1 MARDA
6 LPRGWS
12 IELFQ
17 VDRDLD
23 GVMAVDEAS
32 FVNPWT
38 RDMFLWEA
46 HHSDV
51 SRLFVCRDAAGTVVA
66 YCATWVV
73 FDELHINNLAVL
85 PAWRRRGVAAAL
97 LSVVLE
103 SARRA
108 GASRATLE
116 VRESNAA
123 AIALYAAFGFVPR
136 GRRPRYYAK
145 PEEDAL
151 ILWRET
157 GPGSVETP
165 RDE

>member
-97 LSVVLE
+97 LSEVL
-103 SARRA
+103 A
-108 GASRATLE
+108 
-116 VRESNAA
+116 SNAA
-123 AIALYAAFGFVPR
+123 AIALYTAFGFVLR